1 MFDHGWIS
9 DLDEANACAW
19 LSETSTELVEIE
31 TRQLA
36 LAAHWLVLHSPVPEP
51 DADRIDAAGRI
62 ARALPGLERV
72 VRSGAAGTPDIDE
85 FACAEFAALQGMHP
99 RAGATLLAKTANL
112 VYRHPRLWARVRAG
126 EVRAWKALETAK
138 IVGRTDYALTREQA
152 HWIDAETN
160 EWVDSLPWGQF
171 LALVEAKVIAADP
184 EAAEARRQQAWVK
197 QFVATGRST
206 EHGLRT
212 LVARAAAGDIACLE
226 ATCDRIAAILA
237 EHGDTSPVG
246 VRRAKALGI
255 LANPATAL
263 LLLHNNTTTDPEPTT
278 DTEPATEPEPTTDP
292 APETG
297 SDGPVDAE
305 PATDTAEPDPEPAAD
320 AEPESG
326 SDAGDRPLNDTYG
339 SDTDDRD
346 DTAGDVAG
354 DPAGPGDG
362 PDRGPGGS
370 AAGSGLACRSCAG
383 TGRLSGDP
391 AALVT
396 ALTRIDPTKLLPTA
410 TLSVHMSQHGF
421 GTGTGVARI
430 EDLGPVT
437 VQTAVDL
444 LGHRNIRLTGVLD
457 LADRRPVDGY
467 EFPASTREAIHTLM
481 PRDAFPYAAST
492 SRRVDIDHP
501 DPYRWPAPGAPPEPG
516 QTNTGNAAPMTRL
529 HHRIKTHGRWRLRQ
543 LEPGTYLWRSPHGWY
558 WLTGTTGTHPLS
570 KLTGE
575 LLTHALDHHQATT
588 HTGTTNT

>member
-72 VRSGAAGTPDIDE
+72 IRSGAAGTPDIDE

-138 IVGRTDYALTREQA
+138 IVGRTDYALSIEQA

-263 LLLHNNTTTDPEPTT
+263 LLLHNNTSTDPEPAT
-278 DTEPATEPEPTTDP
+278 DTADPESQTDTDADHEPVSDP

-297 SDGPVDAE
+297 SDGSIPDDA
-305 PATDTAEPDPEPAAD
+305 D
-320 AEPESG
+320 G
-326 SDAGDRPLNDTYG
+326 G
-339 SDTDDRD
+339 D

-354 DPAGPGDG
+354 DLPGPGGG

-396 ALTRIDPTKLLPTA
+396 ALTRIDPAKLLPTA

-430 EDLGPVT
+430 EGLGPVT

-481 PRDAFPYAAST
+481 PRDAFPYAACT